1 MLWLLNVGLMRRI
14 VEHCKITEELFWL
27 FCPFIEV
34 VVFPFFLTF
43 LMFLVAD
50 RHDEKHFFSF
60 FLPGGWSGFYIFH
73 LFLTFIILSVADRQE
88 LFLLF
93 IPAACGRIIVTGQ
106 RKTVRIFL
114 YFSFLS
120 LFLRFYFHLIKCLAY
135 KTIRFHRI
143 DRNWPYNE
151 SFKIKFVKLNV

>member
-1 MLWLLNVGLMRRI
+1 MIIKCGLDAPYCWALQNYGR
-14 VEHCKITEELFWL
+14 T
-27 FCPFIEV
+27 
-34 VVFPFFLTF
+34 FLTF
-43 LMFLVAD
+43 LPVHWSGCFPISSHFSHVLSGWSARRGTFFLI
-50 RHDEKHFFSF
+50 
-60 FLPGGWSGFYIFH
+60 FLPGGRSGFYVFH

-151 SFKIKFVKLNV
+151 SFKTKFVKSNV